1 MRRRLPSLNALRA
14 FEATARTLS
23 FTAAAAELNVTQGAV
38 SRHVRALEA
47 EIGVELFIRS
57 VRRIDLTHEGHVLL
71 SGVRSALDQLEQSVG
86 RVDRRTAGG
95 VLTISALPTFAM
107 NWLMPRLED
116 FSSANPAIE
125 VHLLTGI
132 GAVDFSREDTD
143 LAIRVGNLGDDDA
156 PTNAARIDL
165 KMTERQEGWRA
176 HRLMADELVPVG
188 IASVMRGITSPG
200 DLLKKRLLHMATRA
214 NAWPDYLGAS
224 GLAHKVALDGPRF
237 GHYFMVIEAVRR
249 GDGIAVVP
257 KVLVEDDLASG
268 RLVTLRNDPVRSAG
282 SYYLLCRE
290 HQWHLPVIKAFRS
303 WISDKARLYA
313 AANHATEPAGLLK
326 L

>member
-14 FEATARTLS
+14 FEASARTLS
-23 FTAAAAELNVTQGAV
+23 FTAAAAELNVTQGAI

-47 EIGVELFIRS
+47 EIGVALFVRS
-57 VRRIDLTHEGHVLL
+57 VRRIDLTHEGHVLFR
-71 SGVRSALDQLEQSVG
+71 GVRSALDQLEQSVG

-116 FSSANPAIE
+116 FSQTNPAIE

-143 LAIRVGNLGDDDA
+143 LAIRVGTLGDGDA
-156 PTNAARIDL
+156 PANSARIDL

-188 IASVMRGITSPG
+188 TARVMRGVDSPA
-200 DLLKKRLLHMATRA
+200 DLLTRRLLHMATRA
-214 NAWPDYLGAS
+214 NAWADYLGAT
-224 GLAHKVALDGPRF
+224 GIPHEVANEGPRF
-237 GHYFMVIEAVRR
+237 GHYFMVIEAARR

-268 RLVTLRNDPVRSAG
+268 RLVTLRGDPVPSAG
-282 SYYLLCRE
+282 AYYLLCRE
-290 HQWHLPVIKAFRS
+290 HQWQLPVIKAFRT
-303 WISDKARLYA
+303 WISGQAKLYA
-313 AANHATEPAGLLK
+313 TARP
-326 L
+326 